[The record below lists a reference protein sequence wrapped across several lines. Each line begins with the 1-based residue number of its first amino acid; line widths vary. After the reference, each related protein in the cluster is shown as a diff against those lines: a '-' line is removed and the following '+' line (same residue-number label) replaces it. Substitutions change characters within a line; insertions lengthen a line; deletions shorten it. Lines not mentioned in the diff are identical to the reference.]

1 MDVLAI
7 LIIKDG
13 ITLRNHAVVLEQDD
27 GIRLI
32 VALLSI
38 GDQSPHVGTCFL
50 WGGSFFAIVRF

>member
-32 VALLSI
+32 VEGNTD
-38 GDQSPHVGTCFL
+38 GDLVGADACEPSEAETQ
-50 WGGSFFAIVRF
+50 R